1 MKEVL
6 IADDHPIFRAGLR
19 QIIENNGEY
28 KVVAESSDGT
38 SCVASIQ
45 MTKPDIL
52 ILDLSM
58 PQMDGYEVL
67 EWVGKHCPEL
77 PCIIISMYSS
87 RAFAMKAKRNG
98 ARAFIAKEDA
108 TSEIHNALLAPVH
121 RFYLSAS
128 VGGSSGKPLTPIAAT
143 NRLSDQND
151 GILPLLSPAE
161 NKVFDLVS
169 KSLTSRQI
177 GEKLGLSHRTIQTH
191 RHNISKKLELGGS
204 NSLLQFA
211 IQYRAENNSR

>member
-1 MKEVL
+1 MITRYFALDYVKL
-6 IADDHPIFRAGLR
+6 I
-19 QIIENNGEY
+19 EKNGEY
-28 KVVAESSDGT
+28 KVVAESSDGA

-58 PQMDGYEVL
+58 PHMDGYEVL
-67 EWVGKHCPEL
+67 EWVGIHCPDL

-108 TSEIHNALLAPVH
+108 TSEIHNALLAPKN

-128 VGGSSGKPLTPIAAT
+128 VGGNSREPLTPTTIA
-143 NRLSDQND
+143 NRSLAQKKQSV
-151 GILPLLSPAE
+151 GSI
-161 NKVFDLVS
+161 VS
-169 KSLTSRQI
+169 S
-177 GEKLGLSHRTIQTH
+177 
-191 RHNISKKLELGGS
+191 
-204 NSLLQFA
+204 
-211 IQYRAENNSR
+211 